1 MCEQY
6 LAHLFSISLNYK
18 ESRQTG
24 TQPITIFRIFA
35 EKKRFFCSFVKCNSN
50 ICKIHIHMC
59 KVQKRGKDCADKT
72 AQGAGAHGA

>member
-1 MCEQY
+1 MCEQH

-35 EKKRFFCSFVKCNSN
+35 ENLTLKY
-50 ICKIHIHMC
+50 
-59 KVQKRGKDCADKT
+59 
-72 AQGAGAHGA
+72 

>member
-1 MCEQY
+1 MYKWLMCEQY

-35 EKKRFFCSFVKCNSN
+35 ENLTLKYWEYEDMHFVCLCVLGMLCSENN
-50 ICKIHIHMC
+50 
-59 KVQKRGKDCADKT
+59 
-72 AQGAGAHGA
+72 